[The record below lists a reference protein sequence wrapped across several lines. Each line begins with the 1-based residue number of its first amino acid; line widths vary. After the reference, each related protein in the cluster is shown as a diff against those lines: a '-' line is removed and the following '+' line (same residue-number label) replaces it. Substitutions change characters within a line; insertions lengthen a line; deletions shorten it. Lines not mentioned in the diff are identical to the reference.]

1 MNFNFDLSRLLLLAL
16 CLGAFA
22 ALGGFSPRALDRSG
36 QQALAITNTTDPWL
50 KCVTL
55 FIAGAVCVSLV
66 DHRVGLMEPT
76 NLRPLYIVLGV
87 IVMAAAIAW
96 QHAIKHA
103 P

>member
-1 MNFNFDLSRLLLLAL
+1 MNFNFDFPRLLLLAL

-22 ALGGFSPRALDRSG
+22 ILGGFSPPALDRAT
-36 QQALAITNTTDPWL
+36 QQTLSITNTTDPWL

-66 DHRVGLMEPT
+66 DHRVGLMEPI

-87 IVMAAAIAW
+87 IVMSASAAW
-96 QHAIKHA
+96 LYAIKHA

>member
-1 MNFNFDLSRLLLLAL
+1 MNFNFDLPRLLLFAL

-22 ALGGFSPRALDRSG
+22 AFGGFSPPARDRAE
-36 QQALAITNTTDPWL
+36 QQTLAITNTTDPWL

-76 NLRPLYIVLGV
+76 NLRPLYIILGL
-87 IVMAAAIAW
+87 IVMAAAGAW
-96 QHAIKHA
+96 LYAIKHA